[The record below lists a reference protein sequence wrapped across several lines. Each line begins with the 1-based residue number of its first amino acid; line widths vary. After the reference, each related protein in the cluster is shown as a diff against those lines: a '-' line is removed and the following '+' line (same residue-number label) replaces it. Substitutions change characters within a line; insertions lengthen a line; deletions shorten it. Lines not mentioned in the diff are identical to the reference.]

1 MAKKDLLIMSKND
14 FVLFMVEVINCSAQT
29 ERKTGKIKI
38 ILKAAEKYLG
48 IKGLSCEIV
57 EEMLTAGISNSQ
69 SWAGGST

>member
-1 MAKKDLLIMSKND
+1 MAKKDVLIMSKNE

-38 ILKAAEKYLG
+38 IVKAAEKYLVL
-48 IKGLSCEIV
+48 KDCEVV

-69 SWAGGST
+69 SWAGGSS